1 MKAEDLFE
9 NMSAI
14 DDEVLERSEQT
25 LSAGGDEQARSR
37 KVARLRRI
45 AAAAAVVL
53 VVGAAVWML
62 GKGIFREK
70 NKMEKNTTT
79 TVTVTVTPGG
89 EKQGGNREEEKVSEW
104 EKYLTKYRLAKAE
117 YPKAAV
123 IPNMEDYKT
132 KDGQFL
138 FEAYDRAYRKW
149 SNASYAHMSGFS
161 ASQRTTALNGV
172 SSFAQSGMAQL
183 LSGETGTNRVY
194 SPANL
199 YMALAMLA
207 EVTDGDTRTQVMR
220 LLGVNDI
227 GLLREMS
234 DTAWN
239 LMYRDNGLMKSVLAG
254 ALWLRDDDACR
265 YIPDTVE
272 RLAKTYHAS
281 TFRGTM
287 GSAEYDQALR
297 AWLNEQTGGL
307 LSDSVKDQK
316 FDELTAL
323 TIATTLYFNAKW
335 SHSFGTYN
343 TYEQTFH
350 AQSGD
355 VTCDF
360 MHQTFGSGT
369 YFAGD
374 KFAAVCQ
381 YFDDDYQNNHMVY
394 FLPDEGVS
402 VEELLSDPQV
412 FALLGG
418 EQEKPTCKDNM
429 LINFAV
435 PKFDISSNME
445 LSEKLQKLGITDAFD
460 MGKADF
466 SALVENSQGIWLSKV
481 NHSVRVKIDEEGVE
495 AAAFT
500 VMPAVG
506 ASMPSDDEVDFVL
519 DRPFVFAICASN
531 GTPLFVG
538 IVENP

>member
-14 DDEVLERSEQT
+14 DDEILERSEQEK
-25 LSAGGDEQARSR
+25 SSGSDEQARSR
-37 KVARLRRI
+37 RIVRLRRI

-62 GKGIFREK
+62 GKGIFRK
-70 NKMEKNTTT
+70 NNKPEKNTTT
-79 TVTVTVTPGG
+79 TVTGTVTPG
-89 EKQGGNREEEKVSEW
+89 EKEQGGNREEENPSKW
-104 EKYLTKYRLAKAE
+104 EKYMAQYRLAGAE
-117 YPKAAV
+117 YPKAALV
-123 IPNMEDYKT
+123 PNTEDFVSG
-132 KDGQFL
+132 DGEFQY
-138 FEAYDRAYRKW
+138 EEYEEAYRKW
-149 SNASYAHMSGFS
+149 RDANYASISGFS
-161 ASQRTTALNGV
+161 ASQRKTALNGV
-172 SSFAQSGMAQL
+172 ASFAQSSLAQL

-207 EVTDGDTRTQVMR
+207 EVTDGDTRTQIMH

-239 LMYRDNGLMKSVLAG
+239 LMYQNNGLVTSVLAG
-254 ALWLRDDDACR
+254 SLWLRDDDACQ
-265 YIPDTVE
+265 YIPDTIE
-272 RLAKTYHAS
+272 QLAKTYHAS
-281 TFRGTM
+281 TFRGKM
-287 GSAEYDQALR
+287 GSAEYDQALQG
-297 AWLNEQTGGL
+297 WLNEQTGGL

-323 TIATTLYFNAKW
+323 AIATTLHFSVKW
-335 SHSFGTYN
+335 SHQFDSDDTYG
-343 TYEQTFH
+343 QTFH

-355 VTCDF
+355 VECDF
-360 MHQTFGSGT
+360 MHQAIESGT

-381 YFDDDYQNNHMVY
+381 YFDDVQQGTHMVY

-418 EQEKPTCKDNM
+418 EQEKPPYKDVK
-429 LINFAV
+429 IHFAV
-435 PKFDISSNME
+435 PKFDITSNME
-445 LSEKLQKLGITDAFD
+445 LSEKLRKLGVTDAFD
-460 MGKADF
+460 MEKADF
-466 SALVENSQGIWLSKV
+466 SALVDDPQEIVLSRV
-481 NHSVRVKIDEEGVE
+481 DHSVRVRIDEEGVE
-495 AAAFT
+495 AAAYT
-500 VMPAVG
+500 VMAAVG
-506 ASMPSDDEVDFVL
+506 AMMPLDDEVDFVL
-519 DRPFVFAICASN
+519 DRPFMFAICTSN